1 MNRQDIAT
9 LAFRI
14 LGIFML
20 MQHLYLF
27 LGIFGTFADVLSLP
41 VDLSNVVHG
50 IFMLVYFAV
59 GPIVALAC
67 IFKSRQLARW
77 TFPEEGQEIASEL
90 TASAA
95 QELAFAVV
103 GIWLAFG
110 GLASF
115 TRGIANIWAYS
126 SMYPDTGGPIRTAG
140 GLTQHLAG
148 PVVEIALGAFLFFRY
163 KDVIAFWQRW
173 RRTGSTD

>member
-14 LGIFML
+14 LGIYML
-20 MQHLYLF
+20 MQHLYLI
-27 LGIFGTFADVLSLP
+27 LGVFGTVVDLFSLP
-41 VDLSNVVHG
+41 VDLSNFIYAIVT
-50 IFMLVYFAV
+50 LAYFAV
-59 GPIVALAC
+59 GPIVALVC
-67 IFKSRQLARW
+67 IFKSRQLALW
-77 TFPEEGQEIASEL
+77 TFPEEGQEVANEL
-90 TASAA
+90 TANGA

-115 TRGIANIWAYS
+115 TRGIANILAYS
-126 SMYPDTGGPIRTAG
+126 RMYPDSGDAFRTAS

-148 PVVEIALGAFLFFRY
+148 PIVEIALGAFLFFRY

-173 RRTGSTD
+173 RRTGSMD